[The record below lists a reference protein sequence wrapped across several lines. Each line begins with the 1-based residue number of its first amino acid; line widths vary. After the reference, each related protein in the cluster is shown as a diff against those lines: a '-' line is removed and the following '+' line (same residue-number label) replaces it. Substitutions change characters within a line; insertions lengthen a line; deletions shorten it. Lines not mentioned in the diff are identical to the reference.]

1 MAGDEVVKTIYQAVD
16 ETSGVLGKIGGGV
29 DTLADKSQKSGKGIN
44 NFFKNAFEFATGG
57 VILGALQEVG
67 SQIGNIAKAMISG
80 NAEFER
86 YETQF
91 GVLLGSAGAAKKRLE
106 ELAEFGAKTPFEL
119 PEVVRADKILQA
131 FGLHAADAGKRFG
144 MSGEQ
149 IRTVAGDVA
158 AGTGASFEEIS
169 TYLGK
174 FSSGATGEAIARFQ
188 ELGIVTRQQLSD
200 MGLKFSKS
208 GELLSPLDESMT
220 VLLKAMKGK
229 FGGMMDAQSQTF
241 EGMMSNLKDWGG
253 QALRVIGAPL
263 FDAMKEGLGT
273 LLNFLG
279 SDAVK
284 TGLNTFAQ
292 TLASGIQGVMG
303 FVTNLAQGFAL
314 IFGGGYQADTG
325 VFTVIQTL
333 AKALGFT
340 NQEATAFGKQA
351 ILVFHDIQAA
361 VGTVVAWFTA
371 NWPKAQAAATTA
383 FTAIGQ
389 AIETYA
395 VPVFNALVEAAT
407 YVGNAIAE
415 RWPKIQEIASA
426 VFSGVSNVVN
436 TVVLPALGFLF
447 DIVKGVANWWITNW
461 PLISPIIQKVADT
474 IGNLVDRYLA
484 NFENSVNTV
493 LPAIQKVF
501 ETVFPI
507 VQAVVK
513 TAFEA
518 IGTIVTG
525 VLKIING
532 DIDGG
537 LNDIKTLFVNA
548 WNGIKTFFEELAPK
562 LVATGTNIINGLYD
576 GMVAAGAKIKDFLIG
591 LIKDALGKFADFL
604 DINSPSKLMYWY
616 GNMTVLGFAD
626 GIQDSQHMVQKQ
638 MAALGQI
645 VNAEAAKIATTPRA
659 IVAGAGSAVT
669 GNGRMLGV
677 NMLPDGGYT
686 TPTTTGSVAADLDAH
701 ERRQQGG
708 AAGAVVIEVDGER
721 LGQVVLGG
729 GRGAGSIFREA
740 ARAGV

>member
-1 MAGDEVVKTIYQAVD
+1 MTGDEVVKTIYQAVD

-29 DTLADKSQKSGKGIN
+29 DNLADKSQKSGKGIN

-67 SQIGNIAKAMISG
+67 SQVGNIAKAMISG

-91 GVLLGSAGAAKKRLE
+91 GVLLGSAELAKKRLAD
-106 ELAEFGAKTPFEL
+106 LAEFGAKTPFEL
-119 PEVVRADKILQA
+119 PEVVRADKILQS
-131 FGLHAADAGKRFG
+131 FGLHAEDTAKRFG
-144 MSGEQ
+144 MTGEQ

-158 AGTGASFEEIS
+158 AGTGAGFEEIS

-188 ELGIVTRQQLSD
+188 ELGIVTRKQLQD

-220 VLLKAMKGK
+220 VLLSAMKSK
-229 FGGMMDAQSQTF
+229 FGGMMDAQSSTF

-284 TGLNTFAQ
+284 TGLNTFAT
-292 TLASGIQGVMG
+292 TLGNGIRSVMG

-371 NWPKAQAAATTA
+371 NWPKAQAAATGA
-383 FTAIGQ
+383 FNAISQ
-389 AIETYA
+389 AVEQYV
-395 VPVFNALVEAAT
+395 VPVFNALVEAAGWV
-407 YVGNAIAE
+407 YEGFAAKWPAIQAVAEKVFGAVGSI
-415 RWPKIQEIASA
+415 IQ
-426 VFSGVSNVVN
+426 
-436 TVVLPALGFLF
+436 TVVLPIFNFLLQRVT
-447 DIVKGVANWWITNW
+447 DIVNFFINNW
-461 PLISPIIQKVADT
+461 PLIAPLIEKVGQV
-474 IGNLVDRYLA
+474 ISSLVDRYIA
-484 NFENSVNTV
+484 NFASSVDTV
-493 LPAIQKVF
+493 LPAVQKTFEVVF
-501 ETVFPI
+501 GAVKTVVETVSG
-507 VQAVVK
+507 
-513 TAFEA
+513 A

-525 VLKIING
+525 LLKALNG
-532 DIDGG
+532 DVEGG
-537 LNDIKTLFVNA
+537 MNDIKTLFVNG
-548 WNGIKTFFEELAPK
+548 WNAVKAFFEEITPK
-562 LVATGTNIINGLYD
+562 LVAVGTDIINGLYN
-576 GMVAAGAKIKDFLIG
+576 GMLAAGEKIKGFLTG
-591 LIKDALGKFADFL
+591 LIKEALGKFADFL
-604 DINSPSKLMYWY
+604 DIHSPSKLMYWY
-616 GNMTVLGFAD
+616 GNMTVFGYAD
-626 GIQDSQHMVQKQ
+626 GIADSQHMVVKAMSQMGTAGVQAFQK
-638 MAALGQI
+638 AAQVGT
-645 VNAEAAKIATTPRA
+645 VTPGA
-659 IVAGAGSAVT
+659 VYAGAAT
-669 GNGRMLGV
+669 GTTRGMGT

-708 AAGAVVIEVDGER
+708 AVVIEMDGER
-721 LGQVVLGG
+721 VGQIVLG
-729 GRGAGSIFREA
+729 GRGAGSILREA